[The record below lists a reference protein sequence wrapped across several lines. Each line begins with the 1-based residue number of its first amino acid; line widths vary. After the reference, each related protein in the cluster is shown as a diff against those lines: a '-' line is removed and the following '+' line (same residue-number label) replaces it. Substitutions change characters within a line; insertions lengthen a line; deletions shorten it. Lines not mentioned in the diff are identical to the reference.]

1 MLVLLTTSSVLS
13 LRSKSTV
20 AGWSKKGGKGSKPQE
35 CVHGQARAWEDKGL
49 AARSCR
55 GPGVE
60 GEREA
65 SE

>member
-1 MLVLLTTSSVLS
+1 MLVLLTTSVSF

-20 AGWSKKGGKGSKPQE
+20 AGWSMKGGKGSKPQE

-55 GPGVE
+55 GPGVR
-60 GEREA
+60 GVSEA